1 MPLTAADIMTKD
13 VKTVRPD
20 NTIAQIAKL
29 LSDSGISAAPVQDRD
44 GRLLGMV
51 SEGDL
56 LRPVGQEIAEKRA
69 WWLNILADG
78 TDLSPTF
85 LESIRVGNRL
95 ARDLMMTP
103 VVTASPETTV
113 PVLADMLVRHHVK
126 RLPIV
131 RDGKLVGIVSRA
143 DLVRA
148 LALHPDAVTDAT

>member
-95 ARDLMMTP
+95 ARDLMVTP

>member
-1 MPLTAADIMTKD
+1 MPLIAADIMTKD

-56 LRPVGQEIAEKRA
+56 LRPVGQELAEKRA
-69 WWLNILADG
+69 WWLNLLADG
-78 TDLSPTF
+78 TDLSPAF

-95 ARDLMMTP
+95 ARDLMVTP
-103 VVTASPETTV
+103 VVTASPDTSV
-113 PVLADMLVRHHVK
+113 PALADMLVRHHVK

-143 DLVRA
+143 DLVHA
-148 LALHPDAVTDAT
+148 LALNPDAVTDAT